1 MIDLDNNVKYIKGVG
16 PNRVESLNKLGI
28 FTLKDLITYY
38 PRDYEDRSKPKKII
52 DAIDG
57 EDMLIEAIVVSRIVE
72 LKIRKNMTMY
82 KLTVRDDTGVCNI
95 TWFNQPYLKKQFIYG
110 EKYSFF
116 GKVHKKASRVEMNSP
131 VFDSKNT
138 NKHTGKI
145 VPIYPTTFSLPQNT
159 LRNIIENALSQID
172 NELEDNMPEYI
183 LKQYNLLDLNTSI
196 QNIHK
201 PHTFEDFKLARR
213 RLVFEELL
221 IMQLALLNLKSNW
234 KKEQKGIE
242 YSKNIKMS
250 DVINELPFKLT
261 KAQLKVLEEI
271 DNDMESQKSMN
282 RLLQGDVGSGK
293 TVVSIISAYK
303 AVKSGYQVAIMA
315 PTSILATQ
323 HLESFS
329 NMLKKY
335 GIRCEL
341 LISSVTKKKKEEILE
356 RLQNGE
362 IDILIGTHAI
372 LEENVIFKNLGL
384 VVTDEQHRFGVRQ
397 RSKIVAKGQNPD
409 VLVMTATP
417 IPRTLALI
425 LYGDL
430 DISIID
436 ELPPNRKEI
445 ETYAVTKGMETRVNN
460 FVRKQVQEG
469 RQAYIVCPLVEEN
482 EEINAKSVMELSEK
496 YKNEIFSDL
505 RVEYMHGK
513 MKPKEKDEIMEQFKN
528 GEIDILISTTVIEV
542 GVNVPNASIMVVENA
557 ERFGLA
563 QLHQLRGRV
572 GRGEYQSFCILKY
585 NSNSEIAK
593 KRMEI
598 MQKTSDGFI
607 IAEKDLELRGSG
619 EFFGTKQHGLPEFK
633 IANLFEDMDILK
645 EVQSLTM
652 QIEQTDS
659 KLEQE
664 QNKGLTTDKSPILR
678 KLDIKQRKILELFT
692 EYQEITS
699 IQVGQYLGISAQS
712 ARLLLNKW
720 VEIGFLRL
728 ANQAKK
734 NRTYALTAEFE
745 SLLSD

>member
-1 MIDLDNNVKYIKGVG
+1 MMNLENDVKYIKGVG
-16 PNRVESLNKLGI
+16 PNRVQSLNKLGI

-38 PRDYEDRSKPKKII
+38 PRDYEDRSKPKNII
-52 DAIDG
+52 ECQDG
-57 EDMLIEAIVVSRIVE
+57 EDVLIEAIVVSRIVE
-72 LKIRKNMTMY
+72 LRIRKNMTMY
-82 KLTVRDDTGVCNI
+82 KLTVRDETGVCNI

-116 GKVHKKASRVEMNSP
+116 GKVHKKGTKLEMNSP

-159 LRNIIENALSQID
+159 LRQIIDNGVTQTA
-172 NELEDNMPEYI
+172 NELEENLPQYI
-183 LKQYNLLDLNTSI
+183 LERYNLLNINESI
-196 QNIHK
+196 QKIHK
-201 PHTFEDFKLARR
+201 PQSFEEFKLARR

-221 IMQLALLNLKSNW
+221 IMQLSLLNLKSNW
-234 KKEQKGIE
+234 KKEQKGIK
-242 YSKNIKMS
+242 YSSKIKMS
-250 DVINELPFKLT
+250 DIINDLPFKLT

-271 DNDMESQKSMN
+271 DADMENEKSMN

-293 TVVSIISAYK
+293 TVVSIIAAYK

-329 NMLKKY
+329 KMLGKY
-335 GIRCEL
+335 DIKCEL
-341 LISSVTKKKKEEILE
+341 LISSVTKKHKEEILE
-356 RLQNGE
+356 KLQNGE

-397 RSKIVAKGQNPD
+397 RSKIVAKGNNPD

-445 ETYAVTKGMETRVNN
+445 ETYSVTKGMEERVNN
-460 FVRKQVQEG
+460 FVRKQVKEG

-482 EEINAKSVMELSEK
+482 EEINAKSVLELSEK
-496 YKNEIFSDL
+496 YKNEIFNDL
-505 RVEYMHGK
+505 SVEYVHGK
-513 MKPKEKDEIMEQFKN
+513 MRPKEKDEIMQKFKD

-542 GVNVPNASIMVVENA
+542 GVNVPNASIMIVENA

-572 GRGEYQSFCILKY
+572 GRGEYQSYCILKY
-585 NSNSEIAK
+585 NSNSEIAR
-593 KRMEI
+593 KRMKI
-598 MQKTSDGFI
+598 MQDTTDGFI

-645 EVQSLTM
+645 EVQKLTLE
-652 QIEQTDS
+652 IEREDA
-659 KLEQE
+659 KLEKE
-664 QNKGLTTDKSPILR
+664 ENAGLK
-678 KLDIKQRKILELFT
+678 KLVDEKFSGRIEM
-692 EYQEITS
+692 
-699 IQVGQYLGISAQS
+699 
-712 ARLLLNKW
+712 
-720 VEIGFLRL
+720 
-728 ANQAKK
+728 
-734 NRTYALTAEFE
+734 
-745 SLLSD
+745 